1 MGRPGQWGFSK
12 QIRRCRSFV
21 VRYGIRERGDPEIAA
36 LSAALHMAV
45 RVDRPGIRVL
55 DFHTVQGYPLYNAE
69 GKPRS
74 SNTVISPRWYLQ
86 DASFLVVLDLPDDW
100 RERVTAAL
108 KQPVWPIYLG
118 RKSCVPSRPVFE
130 GVTEAYSDLLDAIQ
144 RYPVCMRKGDK
155 SAPQALYYE
164 CEIPGDGVGSFT
176 RPDERLSGGREFG
189 LRTVY
194 RGVITRE
201 GQDVSDEN

>member
-21 VRYGIRERGDPEIAA
+21 VRYGIRAGRSGDC
-36 LSAALHMAV
+36 SSV
-45 RVDRPGIRVL
+45 RSPTYGGAGGSPRDRVL

-100 RERVTAAL
+100 RER
-108 KQPVWPIYLG
+108 
-118 RKSCVPSRPVFE
+118 
-130 GVTEAYSDLLDAIQ
+130 
-144 RYPVCMRKGDK
+144 
-155 SAPQALYYE
+155 
-164 CEIPGDGVGSFT
+164 
-176 RPDERLSGGREFG
+176 
-189 LRTVY
+189 
-194 RGVITRE
+194 
-201 GQDVSDEN
+201 